1 MAEKIAGKKE
11 NLERLGAPVTSLWGV
26 GTAYAAKLSSVG
38 IETIADL
45 LFYFPRKY
53 LDRSNVVHIGE
64 VKVGEEV
71 TVIGRVSKVE
81 SRRTKTHKSI
91 LTVTIFD
98 ETGYLDGVWFNQDYL
113 KEKFREGMEV
123 AFSGK
128 VEARYGGPQIINP
141 SFDITSEG
149 RESDPLHT
157 QIIVPIYPLTSGITS
172 AGLRKNVKRALAVV
186 KDVEDP
192 LPEGIRERFK
202 LMPFAQSLRQIH
214 FPDSPSSLK
223 KALYRAR
230 FEEVFVLEVGLAL
243 MKKKHEMSSKGI
255 THSPPGKLIS
265 RFLESLPF
273 ELTKSQR
280 RVWEEISADMQ
291 RGVAMNRLLQGEV
304 GSGKTV
310 VAVMALLLAVEGGY
324 QGAIMAPTEVLAQ
337 QHFRRVSEMLSGM
350 PVRVELVTGGTP
362 REILD
367 EIKHGEVEIVIGTHA
382 LIQRN
387 VHFKKLGVAV
397 VDEQHRFGVSQRVEL
412 GSKGVSPDMLYMSAT
427 PIPRTLALTLY
438 GNLDMSVISELP
450 PGRKGVVT
458 VVADEGER
466 EGVLAMVA
474 REIREGK
481 QAFVICPLIEESEKL
496 EAAAAKEE
504 ADKLKAIF
512 PNFSIG
518 LLHGQMKSEQKA
530 EVMKGFEAGEIDI
543 LISTVVVEV
552 GVDIP
557 NASVMIVE
565 NADRFGLA
573 GLHQLRGRIGRG
585 KERGIFVLFSNPT
598 TDEAKARMEA
608 IKRYSDGFSL
618 AEADLRIRGEGSIF
632 GTRQSGMPDLKLT
645 RVPRSFDLIKV
656 AREAAF
662 TLVDDDPFLSRKE
675 HEGLR
680 EEVSRRFGESLS
692 WLFRT

>member
-1 MAEKIAGKKE
+1 MAEKTVGKSE
-11 NLERLGAPVTSLWGV
+11 SIERLGAPVTSLWGV
-26 GTAYAAKLSSVG
+26 GAAYAAKLSSMG

-64 VKVGEEV
+64 IRVGEEV

-81 SRRTKTHKSI
+81 SRKTKTRKSI
-91 LTVTIFD
+91 LAVTIFD

-113 KEKFREGMEV
+113 KDKFREGMEV

-128 VEARYGGPQIINP
+128 VEARYGGPQVINP
-141 SFDITSEG
+141 SFDVTSEG
-149 RESDPLHT
+149 KESDPLHT
-157 QIIVPIYPLTSGITS
+157 QRIVPVYSVTSGITS

-186 KDVEDP
+186 KDIEDP
-192 LPEGIRERFK
+192 LPEEIRERFK
-202 LMPFAQSLRQIH
+202 LMPFVESLRQIH
-214 FPDSPSSLK
+214 FPSSSSSLK
-223 KALYRAR
+223 QALYRAR
-230 FEEVFVLEVGLAL
+230 FEEVFVLQVGLAL

-255 THSPPGKLIS
+255 AHSSSGELVA

-273 ELTKSQR
+273 ELTKSQK
-280 RVWEEISADMQ
+280 RVWEEISSDM
-291 RGVAMNRLLQGEV
+291 RRSVAMNRLLQGEV

-362 REILD
+362 SEILD
-367 EIKHGEVEIVIGTHA
+367 EIEHGEVEIVIGTHA
-382 LIQRN
+382 LIQQKVR
-387 VHFKKLGVAV
+387 FKKLGVAV

-412 GSKGVSPDMLYMSAT
+412 GSKGEAPDMLYMSAT

-458 VVADEGER
+458 VVADEQER
-466 EGVLAMVA
+466 KGVLAMVE
-474 REIREGK
+474 REIRSGK
-481 QAFVICPLIEESEKL
+481 QAFVICPLIEESAKL
-496 EAAAAKEE
+496 EASAAKEE
-504 ADKLKAIF
+504 ADKLKAMF
-512 PNFSIG
+512 PDFSIG

-530 EVMKGFEAGEIDI
+530 EVMKNFEAGEINI

-552 GVDIP
+552 GVDVP

-573 GLHQLRGRIGRG
+573 ALHQLRGRIGRG

-598 TDEAKARMEA
+598 TKEAKARMEA
-608 IKRYSDGFSL
+608 IKRYRDGFSL

-645 RVPRSFDLIKV
+645 RVPGSFGLIKK

-662 TLVDDDPFLSRKE
+662 ALVDDDPSLAREE
-675 HEGLR
+675 HKGLR
-680 EEVSRRFGESLS
+680 EEASRRFGENLS